1 MSEQTPNS
9 SDNLN
14 GSDPSMEEILASIRK
29 IIADDEPVAM
39 ESPEDIA
46 AEKGLNDA
54 SEGDLDELIQGLHN
68 EPSELASETDL
79 SVLNELEAESVDLNI
94 DDVLAGLDGDILEA
108 EPAETPVESAVEIA
122 DDEAFSD
129 VLDDILAEEAN
140 VETVET
146 SAQLTDS
153 EDDILAL
160 LEEDIPLDGDPVSET
175 VDLVSDMA
183 PDLST
188 DVAETALHD
197 NEISTADTAKPENVD
212 DLESVD
218 DIDSLLNGLLGE
230 EDAPLAAEGAD
241 LASLEDLKAEP
252 ASVGDTED
260 LDLVKSLMADLSDDT
275 GAIETDADLEA
286 MLAIPEVEDAPVEAL
301 ASEDAGDVAEE
312 AAEEDILGDIVNMT
326 IDDEFQSHP
335 DELAL
340 DDLMS
345 EDLATDEIPDLED
358 VLEAEQE
365 NIAENAQLDVE
376 ALEEVITA
384 DISDADNL
392 DNDFPSLSEIAAAA
406 EADAVAVETAAVPPA
421 AAVAGIGALAG
432 ITAISGSILDDTPA
446 DEEAMSQDEPAEI
459 VIETT
464 SKSLPTQE
472 TEMPVK
478 AVKTDAILDD
488 ITQTATAGA
497 FAELNQVV
505 EDRAIFNERGP
516 RIGDLVQ
523 EALRPMLK
531 DWLDENLKGIVERA
545 VAKEVKRI
553 SQGK

>member
-39 ESPEDIA
+39 ESPEDIT

-365 NIAENAQLDVE
+365 NIAENAKLDVE

-432 ITAISGSILDDTPA
+432 ITAISGSILDDTP
-446 DEEAMSQDEPAEI
+446 
-459 VIETT
+459 ET
-464 SKSLPTQE
+464 
-472 TEMPVK
+472 
-478 AVKTDAILDD
+478 
-488 ITQTATAGA
+488 
-497 FAELNQVV
+497 
-505 EDRAIFNERGP
+505 RGHVCQFHH
-516 RIGDLVQ
+516 LT
-523 EALRPMLK
+523 M
-531 DWLDENLKGIVERA
+531 
-545 VAKEVKRI
+545 
-553 SQGK
+553 